1 MTSYIIERN
10 GLGIKRHSWG
20 KSGAYWSI
28 EHVACGIPL
37 SGKIGYDHTGR
48 WKLKDVKAAFN
59 ALADAFPWT
68 EWTDAEVKPE
78 WAEAAYKLVKAQ
90 EKPVASH
97 FSGLS
102 FGGDND
108 Y

>member
-1 MTSYIIERN
+1 MGSYIVERN

-28 EHVACGIPL
+28 EHVACGLPL

-59 ALADAFPWT
+59 ALAEAFPWT
-68 EWTDAEVKPE
+68 EWTDPASPPP
-78 WAEAAYKLVKAQ
+78 WGGEACRAVREQ
-90 EKPVASH
+90 ELIGAKKGKEHGQP
-97 FSGLS
+97 
-102 FGGDND
+102 N
-108 Y
+108 